1 LFLCR
6 IATARCYLDRE
17 SARISYLEEVISKH
31 VQYMK
36 YRAQD
41 DGACMKLPS
50 AAIASPLLTIEGL
63 DLDVSADLVDAMDA
77 GRAV

>member
-1 LFLCR
+1 
-6 IATARCYLDRE
+6 
-17 SARISYLEEVISKH
+17 
-31 VQYMK
+31 MK